1 MGHHPGYAQ
10 PAAPAPA
17 PTPAPYGEEFFIFYQ
32 MYLYMYSLDGLTNL
46 KSTNPEFVFTK
57 LNVVIHIYS
66 TLNISSHKTS

>member
-17 PTPAPYGEEFFIFYQ
+17 PTPAPYGEDFVSFY
-32 MYLYMYSLDGLTNL
+32 LLVCSLDGLTNL